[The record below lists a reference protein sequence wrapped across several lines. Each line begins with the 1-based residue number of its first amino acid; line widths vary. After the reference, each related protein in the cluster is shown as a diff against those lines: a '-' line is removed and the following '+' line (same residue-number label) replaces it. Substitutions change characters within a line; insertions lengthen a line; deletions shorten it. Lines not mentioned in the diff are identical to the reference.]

1 MNDKIVEF
9 ISGLDF
15 HSYDE
20 FNNMVSIES
29 SIDLDGEIENYDF
42 SWINE
47 VEKYLPF
54 ITNIVNYDYS
64 NIKVLVTYENRFIKT
79 LIYRLYDFLNSEYK
93 KFNKINFSSNS
104 KTVKSK
110 VKTTINNEIVEVDIK
125 ISSILKED
133 LKKGESYGLSLK
145 ERIERVLEL
154 TLALFETEFM
164 KQLNSES
171 FVHSPVTKTE
181 VFEEELN
188 YRKCLELFN
197 FIENYNSSIKK
208 LDINIVKNQSLQV
221 DDYIKELEAE
231 FKFTLPVPLSYY
243 QVSLEFFEGEKN
255 YNHIVEIVNNLL
267 VKAKVSGTRSLV
279 SCDDSVLEDMEYK
292 RFIFDVLKRELNL
305 ESDQFQVYYQP
316 IFSIKENKFV
326 YMEALSRLLNTERGN
341 ISPVDFVAVAENKG
355 LIDKLGDVAFEKI
368 CKFISENKDVVNA
381 VSVNFSVYQ
390 ISSPN
395 IVDKVLNTIEKFGL
409 SPSNIIIEIT
419 ESVFIE
425 NFELINSNIEKLANA
440 GIKFYLDDFGTGYS
454 NLTTVIS
461 LPFSTVKMDR
471 SLVLTME
478 ESNRNY
484 KLVKN
489 LISTF
494 KDANLEVLV
503 EGVETQEQNYLVKNA
518 GADYVQG
525 YLYSK
530 PLSAADC
537 IKLLK

>member
-208 LDINIVKNQSLQV
+208 LDINLVKN
-221 DDYIKELEAE
+221 KLE
-231 FKFTLPVPLSYY
+231 
-243 QVSLEFFEGEKN
+243 
-255 YNHIVEIVNNLL
+255 NNLL
-267 VKAKVSGTRSLV
+267 MTSYIEYLQLKNCNKEDTDENVYRLF
-279 SCDDSVLEDMEYK
+279 LE
-292 RFIFDVLKRELNL
+292 RI
-305 ESDQFQVYYQP
+305 
-316 IFSIKENKFV
+316 
-326 YMEALSRLLNTERGN
+326 
-341 ISPVDFVAVAENKG
+341 
-355 LIDKLGDVAFEKI
+355 
-368 CKFISENKDVVNA
+368 
-381 VSVNFSVYQ
+381 
-390 ISSPN
+390 
-395 IVDKVLNTIEKFGL
+395 IEKMVMESSMDEKSFKKMITKKFDDEYTKKKNREK
-409 SPSNIIIEIT
+409 NIQNI
-419 ESVFIE
+419 FIKS
-425 NFELINSNIEKLANA
+425 I
-440 GIKFYLDDFGTGYS
+440 D
-454 NLTTVIS
+454 
-461 LPFSTVKMDR
+461 
-471 SLVLTME
+471 
-478 ESNRNY
+478 NY
-484 KLVKN
+484 NKQ
-489 LISTF
+489 I
-494 KDANLEVLV
+494 KDALRAL
-503 EGVETQEQNYLVKNA
+503 KN
-518 GADYVQG
+518 
-525 YLYSK
+525 
-530 PLSAADC
+530 
-537 IKLLK
+537 